1 MADHVE
7 VTRLLQEFSGGNRAA
22 LDELVPA
29 VYCELRRLAQRYLRQ
44 ERPGHTLQPTALVN
58 EVYLK
63 LVDQD
68 QVSWQNR
75 AHFFGVAAQMMRHL
89 LIDHAKAKAT
99 VKRGGGA
106 AKTLLDENI
115 AAVNAPAGDLL
126 AIDQALTQLATLD
139 PQQAKVVELRVFGG
153 LTVEETAEVLGISAP
168 TVKRDWRTAKTWLYR
183 ELTGEMESGHKRPR
197 DAHVTKEKPG
207 V

>member
-7 VTRLLQEFSGGNRAA
+7 VTHLLQEFSGGNRAA

-29 VYCELRRLAQRYLRQ
+29 VYGELRRLAHRYLRQ

-63 LVDQD
+63 LIDQD
-68 QVSWQNR
+68 QVTWQNR

-89 LIDHAKAKAT
+89 LIDYAKAKGA

-106 AKTLLDENI
+106 ARTVLDENI
-115 AAVNAPAGDLL
+115 ASVNAPAGDLL
-126 AIDQALTQLATLD
+126 AVDEALTRLATLD
-139 PQQAKVVELRVFGG
+139 PQQARIVELRVFGG

-183 ELTGEMESGHKRPR
+183 EVTGDLERGHKSVE
-197 DAHVTKEKPG
+197 DAHAEKEKPG